1 MADATI
7 TAGNTTT
14 VLVVDDEPQIRRA
27 LRTNLTVRGYR
38 VVEAGDGS
46 AALTAVA
53 DHRPDVVLL
62 DLGLPGLDGIDVL
75 HGLRG
80 WTDVPVIVLT
90 VRDREIDKVE
100 ALDAGADD
108 YVTKPFGM
116 NELLARLRAQLRR
129 GTAGH
134 TDPAPVV
141 RTDHFTID
149 LAKGQ
154 VSGCDGEPIHLT
166 PKEWGIVACLARR
179 TDQLVLQRDLLRDV
193 WGPQYGDEGNQ
204 LRVFVAQIRKKL
216 EPIPERPRYFITEPG
231 IGYRLE
237 HTTTEDGTP

>member
-1 MADATI
+1 MTDI
-7 TAGNTTT
+7 TGTGAT

-38 VVEAGDGS
+38 VVEAGDGA
-46 AALTAVA
+46 AALAAVA

-62 DLGLPGLDGIDVL
+62 DLGLPGLDGIEVL

-80 WTDVPVIVLT
+80 WTDVPVIVVT
-90 VRDREIDKVE
+90 VRDREVDKVE

-129 GTAGH
+129 GGVGHAG
-134 TDPAPVV
+134 PPPMVP
-141 RTDHFTID
+141 TDHFTID
-149 LAKGQ
+149 LARGQ
-154 VSGCDGEPIHLT
+154 VIDLDDTVVHIT

-179 TDQLVLQRDLLRDV
+179 AGQLVLQGDLLREV
-193 WGPQYGDEGNQ
+193 WGPTYGDEGNY
-204 LRVFVAQIRKKL
+204 LRVYMAQIRKKL
-216 EPIPERPRYFITEPG
+216 EPAPERPHYFITEPG
-231 IGYRLE
+231 LGYRLE
-237 HTTTEDGTP
+237 HTITEVH

>member
-1 MADATI
+1 MSTDA
-7 TAGNTTT
+7 NPT

-38 VVEAGDGS
+38 VVEAGTGQ

-53 DHRPDVVLL
+53 DHHPDVVLL
-62 DLGLPGLDGIDVL
+62 DLGLPGLDGIEVL

-90 VRDREIDKVE
+90 VREREADKVE

-129 GTAGH
+129 SAAGH
-134 TDPAPVV
+134 GEPAAVVSTD
-141 RTDHFTID
+141 DFSID
-149 LAKGQ
+149 LATGR
-154 VSGCDGEPIHLT
+154 VTGSDGEPVHLT

-179 TDQLVLQRDLLRDV
+179 PDQLVLQRDLLRDV
-193 WGPQYGDEGNQ
+193 WGPGYGDEGNY
-204 LRVFVAQIRKKL
+204 LRVFIAQIRKKL
-216 EPIPERPRYFITEPG
+216 EPTPARPHYFITEPG
-231 IGYRLE
+231 LGYRLE
-237 HTTTEDGTP
+237 HTSTEGGVG

>member
-1 MADATI
+1 VPDAT
-7 TAGNTTT
+7 TAT

-27 LRTNLTVRGYR
+27 LRTNLAVRGYQ
-38 VVEAGDGS
+38 VVEAGDGQ
-46 AALTAVA
+46 AALAAVA

-62 DLGLPGLDGIDVL
+62 DLGLPGLDGIEVL

-90 VRDREIDKVE
+90 VRDRETDKVE

-129 GTAGH
+129 SASVH
-134 TDPAPVV
+134 DDHPPAV
-141 RTDHFTID
+141 RTDDFTID
-149 LAKGQ
+149 LVRGQ
-154 VSGCDGEPIHLT
+154 VLDRTGEPVHLT

-179 TDQLVLQRDLLRDV
+179 SGQLVLQRDLLREV
-193 WGPQYGDEGNQ
+193 WGPQYGDEGNY
-204 LRVFVAQIRKKL
+204 LRVFIAQVRKKL
-216 EPIPERPRYFITEPG
+216 EPIPERPRYFVTEPG

-237 HTTTEDGTP
+237 HTRLDGGAA

>member
-1 MADATI
+1 
-7 TAGNTTT
+7 

-27 LRTNLTVRGYR
+27 LRTNLTVRGYQ
-38 VVEAGDGS
+38 VVEAGTGQ

-62 DLGLPGLDGIDVL
+62 DLGLPGLDGIEVL

-90 VRDREIDKVE
+90 VREREADKVE

-129 GTAGH
+129 NTAGH
-134 TDPAPVV
+134 GELAPVV
-141 RTDHFTID
+141 STDHFSID
-149 LAKGQ
+149 LATGH
-154 VSGCDGEPIHLT
+154 VTGSDGRPIHLT
-166 PKEWGIVACLARR
+166 PKEWRIVACLARR
-179 TDQLVLQRDLLRDV
+179 PDQLVLQRDLLRDV
-193 WGPQYGDEGNQ
+193 WGPEYGDEGNY
-204 LRVFVAQIRKKL
+204 LRVFIAQIRKKL
-216 EPIPERPRYFITEPG
+216 EPTPARPQYFITEPG
-231 IGYRLE
+231 LGYRLE
-237 HTTTEDGTP
+237 HTATEGDAA

>member
-1 MADATI
+1 MSTDA
-7 TAGNTTT
+7 NPT

-38 VVEAGDGS
+38 VVEAGTGQ

-53 DHRPDVVLL
+53 DHHPDVVLL
-62 DLGLPGLDGIDVL
+62 DLGLPGLDGIEVL

-90 VRDREIDKVE
+90 VREREADKVE

-129 GTAGH
+129 NAAGYGE
-134 TDPAPVV
+134 PAPVV
-141 RTDHFTID
+141 STDHFSID
-149 LAKGQ
+149 LATGR
-154 VSGCDGEPIHLT
+154 VTGSDGETVHLT

-179 TDQLVLQRDLLRDV
+179 PDQLVLQRDLLREV
-193 WGPQYGDEGNQ
+193 WGPAYGDEGNY
-204 LRVFVAQIRKKL
+204 LRVFIAQIRKKL
-216 EPIPERPRYFITEPG
+216 EPTPERPHYFITEPG
-231 IGYRLE
+231 LGYRLE
-237 HTTTEDGTP
+237 HTSTEGSIG

>member
-1 MADATI
+1 MTDAAPTI
-7 TAGNTTT
+7 AT

-38 VVEAGDGS
+38 VLEAGDGS
-46 AALTAVA
+46 VALTAVA
-53 DHRPDVVLL
+53 DHHPDIVLL

-90 VRDREIDKVE
+90 VRDREVDKVE

-116 NELLARLRAQLRR
+116 NELLARLRAQIRR
-129 GTAGH
+129 SNTGH
-134 TDPAPVV
+134 DDPPPVV
-141 RTDHFTID
+141 RTDHFRID
-149 LAKGQ
+149 LAKGR
-154 VSGCDGEPIHLT
+154 VIGCDGEPIHLT

-179 TDQLVLQRDLLRDV
+179 PDQLVLQRDLLRDV
-193 WGPQYGDEGNQ
+193 WGPQYGDEGNY
-204 LRVFVAQIRKKL
+204 LRVFLAQIRKKL
-216 EPIPERPRYFITEPG
+216 EPVPERPRYFVTEPG

-237 HTTTEDGTP
+237 HTTTDDGAP